1 MSTPGGIIISRV
13 DRPITF
19 IFYTIL
25 LGMIFFPFY
34 GSANASGRDSGIDS
48 AGNCSHPHS
57 RCASS
62 ACHFCFILVLF
73 FSSSAGPEYG
83 TTEAAWKGI
92 LGEAESLSD
101 LHTKIRDHMAEDVPN
116 QIRSWQKEAYHKVS
130 LLLFLLS
137 LNERDWHSLLSSLW
151 WSLKRR
157 KRWTIA
163 LKKLRNLGPR
173 SSPKS
178 TKRNW
183 TITMPVKWSDRPPI
197 RSEMRRATTLSLL
210 NRSVIMH
217 LERRFLCL
225 FVCGS
230 VSNGIIIHFSV
241 IHVAYIFYRSA
252 SYRNAFSEPKKR
264 CNRPR
269 KSTMRLSRR
278 SMHTTQNTWKTWPK
292 CLTNASRWKHRGS
305 FSLKKFFSTFTKDWT
320 LVKIRGERR
329 DLSLSLLIRSKKVFF
344 FFAGK
349 VSFFSRHRSVLSYTC
364 PVGKSNM

>member
-62 ACHFCFILVLF
+62 ACHFCLILVFF

-137 LNERDWHSLLSSLW
+137 LNERD
-151 WSLKRR
+151 
-157 KRWTIA
+157 
-163 LKKLRNLGPR
+163 
-173 SSPKS
+173 
-178 TKRNW
+178 
-183 TITMPVKWSDRPPI
+183 
-197 RSEMRRATTLSLL
+197 
-210 NRSVIMH
+210 
-217 LERRFLCL
+217 
-225 FVCGS
+225 
-230 VSNGIIIHFSV
+230 
-241 IHVAYIFYRSA
+241 
-252 SYRNAFSEPKKR
+252 
-264 CNRPR
+264 
-269 KSTMRLSRR
+269 
-278 SMHTTQNTWKTWPK
+278 
-292 CLTNASRWKHRGS
+292 
-305 FSLKKFFSTFTKDWT
+305 
-320 LVKIRGERR
+320 
-329 DLSLSLLIRSKKVFF
+329 
-344 FFAGK
+344 
-349 VSFFSRHRSVLSYTC
+349 
-364 PVGKSNM
+364 